1 MRREL
6 KYLVRE
12 SERQGLIGALAPF
25 LRPDPH
31 AAAPGPDA
39 PAPSGPGY
47 WVRSVY
53 HDTPGLRDWS
63 DKASGDEI
71 RRKTRVR
78 AYGAPGESPVFLEVK
93 RKNNAGVWK
102 DRAAVTPE
110 QARALLAGAA
120 PGALARP
127 LAPGARAAAERFLY
141 RLRAEHRRPVLLV
154 TYWREPLVGRFD
166 PSLRVTLDRALRVR
180 AHPGGALEALWAER
194 QRPLHRGRFILEVK
208 FDRAYPSWLRPLVG
222 RLGLRQ
228 QALSKYAM
236 GMELEAARAPWRF
249 GRPAVGAL
257 AR

>member
-1 MRREL
+1 MRSEL

-12 SERQGLIGALAPF
+12 GDRQRLARALAPY

-31 AAAPGPDA
+31 AGAPDSSA

-53 HDTPGLRDWS
+53 YDTPGLRDWS
-63 DKASGDEI
+63 EKASGDET
-71 RRKTRVR
+71 RRKVRVR

-93 RKNNAGVWK
+93 RKSNMGVWK
-102 DRAAVTPE
+102 DRAALAPE
-110 QARALLAGAA
+110 QAAALLNG
-120 PGALARP
+120 GALDALTEP
-127 LAPGARAAAERFLY
+127 LAPEARTAAERFLY

-180 AHPGGALEALWAER
+180 AHPGGALDTLWAPR
-194 QRPLHRGRFILEVK
+194 QRPVHPGRFILEVK

-236 GMELEAARAPWRF
+236 GMEAEAARSAWRF
-249 GRPAVGAL
+249 GRPAVAAL